1 MNEVFTDRLL
11 SDRIAQ
17 KKLMRLLTKV
27 FQKQTF
33 AEGFAYQSSKVKSP
47 KKFCLFINSTYY
59 E

>member
-33 AEGFAYQSSKVKSP
+33 AEGFAY
-47 KKFCLFINSTYY
+47 
-59 E
+59 